1 MRDFSASA
9 KCFAEQNGRVR
20 AVEADRFVDMSN
32 FEQNNKKLLAGK
44 SATTLSHLKLRKS
57 QMRSQ
62 KPPRYQGRI
71 TSWKDDQG
79 FGFITPN
86 GGGPAVFV
94 HIKSFASRGIRP
106 AGNDIV
112 TYQLTVNG
120 KGQPRA
126 ENVAF
131 VRDRALRQTSFHT
144 RASALIAAAG
154 FLGLI
159 AVSVFIGKLP
169 PAVLGHYLGFSVLAF
184 AAYAVDKSAARKDKR
199 RTRESTLHVLGLIG
213 GWPGAL
219 VAQQILRHK
228 SKKESFRTVF
238 WLTVIVNCGAV
249 VWLLTP
255 LGSSALQLIPG
266 SP

>member
-1 MRDFSASA
+1 
-9 KCFAEQNGRVR
+9 
-20 AVEADRFVDMSN
+20 
-32 FEQNNKKLLAGK
+32 
-44 SATTLSHLKLRKS
+44 
-57 QMRSQ
+57 MRSQ
-62 KPPRYQGRI
+62 KAPRYQGRI
-71 TSWKDDQG
+71 SSWKDDQG

-112 TYQLTVNG
+112 TYHLTVNE

-131 VRDRALRQTSFHT
+131 VRDRALRKTPSQTG
-144 RASALIAAAG
+144 ASALVAAAG

-159 AVSVFIGKLP
+159 AVSVFIGRLP
-169 PAVLGHYLGFSVLAF
+169 PVVFGLYLGFSVLAF
-184 AAYAVDKSAARKDKR
+184 VAYAVDKSAARKNHW
-199 RTRESTLHVLGLIG
+199 RTKESTLHVLGLIG

-238 WLTVIVNCGAV
+238 LLTVIVNCAALA
-249 VWLLTP
+249 WLLTP
-255 LGSSALQLIPG
+255 SGASALQPILG

>member
-1 MRDFSASA
+1 MKTQSA
-9 KCFAEQNGRVR
+9 
-20 AVEADRFVDMSN
+20 
-32 FEQNNKKLLAGK
+32 
-44 SATTLSHLKLRKS
+44 
-57 QMRSQ
+57 
-62 KPPRYQGRI
+62 PRYQGRI
-71 TSWKDDQG
+71 ASWKDDQG

-106 AGNDIV
+106 VGNDIV
-112 TYQLTVNG
+112 TYHLTVNG

-131 VRDRALRQTSFHT
+131 VRARALRQTSPAT
-144 RASALIAAAG
+144 GASALVAAAG

-169 PAVLGHYLGFSVLAF
+169 PVVFGLYLGFSVLAF
-184 AAYAVDKSAARKDKR
+184 VAYAVDKSAARKNHW
-199 RTRESTLHVLGLIG
+199 RTKESTLHVLGLIG

-228 SKKESFRTVF
+228 SKKESFRTGF
-238 WLTVIVNCGAV
+238 WLTVIVNCVVV

-255 LGSSALQLIPG
+255 WGSSALQPILG